1 MMEFSALL
9 FIPSSRPF
17 EFGEQTRESK
27 VRLHVRR
34 MFITDD
40 AEILPPW
47 LRFVHGVVDTEDLP
61 LNVSREM
68 LQATP
73 VLARIRKAV
82 TTKVVNELKTRAKDA
97 QAYATFWDNFGPVLK
112 EGMWDDPTYKTDVAA
127 LSRFRSSAVDTLTSL
142 DDYISRMKPEQDAIY
157 YVTGDNAD
165 VLNASPQIE
174 GFKARGVEVL
184 LLSDPVDS
192 FWPERLGTYEGK
204 SLRNVAQGLNDL
216 EKFGAPEA
224 STAEKADMDTL
235 LPALK
240 TALGDAVSDI
250 RATDRLVSS
259 AMVLSAPEG
268 GPDLQLRK
276 LMQRSGQDIPDVT
289 PVLELNPAHPIIH
302 SLAQKVQAGDNIDTL
317 AHILLDVASIQNG
330 ETPKDV
336 NAFSRRIMD
345 YLAGGTQDANAQ

>member
-1 MMEFSALL
+1 M
-9 FIPSSRPF
+9 
-17 EFGEQTRESK
+17 
-27 VRLHVRR
+27 
-34 MFITDD
+34 
-40 AEILPPW
+40 
-47 LRFVHGVVDTEDLP
+47 
-61 LNVSREM
+61 
-68 LQATP
+68 
-73 VLARIRKAV
+73 
-82 TTKVVNELKTRAKDA
+82 
-97 QAYATFWDNFGPVLK
+97 
-112 EGMWDDPTYKTDVAA
+112 
-127 LSRFRSSAVDTLTSL
+127 
-142 DDYISRMKPEQDAIY
+142 
-157 YVTGDNAD
+157 
-165 VLNASPQIE
+165 
-174 GFKARGVEVL
+174 EVL